1 MTNLIIILFFFY
13 PVLKY
18 FPIGQKKGVG
28 IVNNYSSKI
37 VEKRW
42 TKMAKYRI
50 LESMSEYMLKIL

>member
-1 MTNLIIILFFFY
+1 LD
-13 PVLKY
+13 
-18 FPIGQKKGVG
+18 KKKDVG
-28 IVNNYSSKI
+28 MVNNYSSKI